1 MRWVFYCRAC
11 SASNPLVGAN
21 TDSVKVITPPVGVV
35 KSAYE
40 YQANNVKEQVELIP
54 KWYTN
59 MLSKKDAIY
68 DSRNCEYTRLAT
80 FK

>member
-1 MRWVFYCRAC
+1 MKQIMTVGAMGLLLSSC

-40 YQANNVKEQVELIP
+40 YQANNVKEQVELVP

-59 MLSKKDAIY
+59 MPVKEDAIY
-68 DSRNCEYTRLAT
+68 GL
-80 FK
+80 